1 MMNSISIL
9 FKLVVT
15 VIEGLLPMARMFKAT
30 TTSMEVTH
38 KMELELEELK
48 TKEKLEKARTSKS
61 TNL

>member
-1 MMNSISIL
+1 MMNSISVL

-38 KMELELEELK
+38 GMELELEELK
-48 TKEKLEKARTSKS
+48 VKDKLAKAKAI
-61 TNL
+61 NLKD